1 MTEDPTPRDKTPEAS
16 GGSPADEGAD
26 GDAGSSAD
34 TRDGDAGSSA
44 DTRDGDAGSS
54 ADTAGD
60 EALQAGAPAEKR
72 ADDAEGDAGAAP
84 QAGPPAYR
92 PSYAFLVLVS
102 FVSLAA
108 DLGTKW
114 WATVRLTSP
123 DRTEGLF
130 GDASRKIVVIKDHLN
145 FIFAK
150 NPGGAWGILQGESE
164 AVRRPFFLLISV
176 AAVIFIVSL
185 YRKLEPG
192 QWALRWGLPL
202 VLGGAL
208 GNLVDRI
215 RYGYVVDFIQ
225 IFITPKLPSTFPW
238 PTFNIADVAIVAGVL
253 LMAIDMFAS
262 RRPAKGAGAQAGE
275 AGPGSSARGTEGS
288 GKAPASG
295 G

>member
-1 MTEDPTPRDKTPEAS
+1 MTEDATPQDKTPEAP
-16 GGSPADEGAD
+16 GGSPADEG
-26 GDAGSSAD
+26 G
-34 TRDGDAGSSA
+34 
-44 DTRDGDAGSS
+44 
-54 ADTAGD
+54 
-60 EALQAGAPAEKR
+60 EAAGASEDTGRDELPE
-72 ADDAEGDAGAAP
+72 AGAAAEKP
-84 QAGPPAYR
+84 AEAAEGGASAAPVAGPPAYR
-92 PSYAFLVLVS
+92 PSYAFLVIVS

-114 WATVRLTSP
+114 WATMRLTSP

-225 IFITPKLPSTFPW
+225 IFLTPKLPSTFPW
-238 PTFNIADVAIVAGVL
+238 PTFNVADVAIVVGVV

-262 RRPAKGAGAQAGE
+262 RRPAKGKGAHAEAGE

-288 GKAPASG
+288 GKAPAG
-295 G
+295 GG